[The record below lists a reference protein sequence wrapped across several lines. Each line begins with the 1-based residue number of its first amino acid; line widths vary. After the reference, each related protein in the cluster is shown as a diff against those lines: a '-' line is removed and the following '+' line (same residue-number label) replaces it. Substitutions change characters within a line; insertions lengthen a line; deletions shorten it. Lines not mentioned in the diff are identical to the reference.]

1 MGTREKAIKYRTKK
15 WLSIICECQ
24 ARGIES
30 SDVIHTIVP
39 ITVLKDDIAVKQKD
53 ASHQNSCIILNIN
66 SIEVKIYNGT
76 SAGLIENT
84 VRALKN
90 IC

>member
-15 WLSIICECQ
+15 WLSIIRECQ

-53 ASHQNSCIILNIN
+53 ASHQNSCIILNEQI
-66 SIEVKIYNGT
+66 SYL
-76 SAGLIENT
+76 LIG
-84 VRALKN
+84 
-90 IC
+90 